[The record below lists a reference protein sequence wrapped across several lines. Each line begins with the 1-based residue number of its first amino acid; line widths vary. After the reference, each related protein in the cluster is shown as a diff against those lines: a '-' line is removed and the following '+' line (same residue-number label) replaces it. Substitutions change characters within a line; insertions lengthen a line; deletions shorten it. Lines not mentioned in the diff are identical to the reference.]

1 VSEQKKKKR
10 SGFRHGIVTA
20 RYWVNGFVIAA
31 LIGLPSFHVIKFDF
45 TNGEFFLFGDRVHWL
60 TTATG
65 FLGFWAGSYVLT
77 ILADYVY
84 GRLFCGWICS
94 WGTILRTLSYTAD
107 KAKRKKIPVWAPTA
121 MLVGASLLSTFGLMN
136 WFVDMSVLIRPS
148 HAAFV
153 PLMITF
159 VTLNVTAAVMLRKVA
174 LKFCQS
180 YCPIGWYLGV
190 ISQKH
195 AMRIDF
201 EVANCTL
208 GDVCVRECPMALDPR
223 LLSVATEKDH
233 TQCILCGD
241 CLTSCNKCAAKVE
254 GEKPLLWH
262 MSRYEQPTVDL
273 AGELEAK
280 REAKKRRT
288 KPQAATVIAPKIVL
302 KEKELVEV

>member
-10 SGFRHGIVTA
+10 SSFRHGIVTA
-20 RYWVNGFVIAA
+20 RNWVNASVIATLIA
-31 LIGLPSFHVIKFDF
+31 LPAFHVIKFDF
-45 TNGEFFLFGDRVHWL
+45 ANAEFFLFGERVHWL

-65 FLGFWAGSYVLT
+65 FLGFWAGSYIIT
-77 ILADYVY
+77 ILADYLY

-94 WGTILRTLSYTAD
+94 WGTLLRTLSYSVD
-107 KAKRKKIPVWAPTA
+107 KAKRNHIPAWSPTA
-121 MLVGASLLSTFGLMN
+121 LLVGASLLSSFGLMN
-136 WFVDMSVLIRPS
+136 WFFDMSILFKPA
-148 HAAFV
+148 HAAFI
-153 PLMITF
+153 PLVATF
-159 VTLNVTAAVMLRKVA
+159 ASLNLTAGIMLRKVG
-174 LKFCQS
+174 LRFCQE

-223 LLSVATEKDH
+223 LLSMESEKDH

-254 GEKPLLWH
+254 GEKPLQWNV
-262 MSRYEQPTVDL
+262 SRYEAPIVDL
-273 AGELEAK
+273 AAQLEAK
-280 REAKKRRT
+280 RESKKRRRE
-288 KPQAATVIAPKIVL
+288 PQIVVPAVVKVVP